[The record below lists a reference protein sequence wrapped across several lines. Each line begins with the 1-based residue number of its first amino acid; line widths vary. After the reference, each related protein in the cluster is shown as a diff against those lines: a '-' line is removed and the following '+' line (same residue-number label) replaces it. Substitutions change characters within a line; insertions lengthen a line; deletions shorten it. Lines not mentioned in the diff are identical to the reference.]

1 MEQATPVRPTS
12 GFHRITSAFNG
23 RLLFSCGLLAL
34 SQMNFGMDLKAFAA
48 TQAMPFFVQKFGTRN
63 PTTGIYV
70 FEPYFLSLLNSLNYI
85 GFAFG
90 LVSGSYIS
98 RRFGRRLSIFIM
110 CIWAIAAA
118 AIIVTAEHRE
128 QVLAGRIIAYVYVG
142 MELAVIPVLQ
152 SELVPKH
159 VRGFVVGSYQSG
171 ILVCRNA
178 RNQTVDELRLVQP
191 VACRPSSLAN
201 TPKNRLAVLSW
212 QWSAVAP
219 VISKATILG
228 ASPLA
233 SSLSCQRSLPVV
245 SGLPTRYG

>member
-12 GFHRITSAFNG
+12 GFRRITSAFNG

-171 ILVCRNA
+171 ILVSGNA
-178 RNQTVDELRLVQP
+178 RNQTVDEFASGSTCGLSP
-191 VACRPSSLAN
+191 VFAC
-201 TPKNRLAVLSW
+201 
-212 QWSAVAP
+212 
-219 VISKATILG
+219 
-228 ASPLA
+228 
-233 SSLSCQRSLPVV
+233 
-245 SGLPTRYG
+245 